1 MRRHHTSARAQAKAL
16 IARAFSPVF
25 ACVPQ
30 RGGAIGLG
38 LMSMGRLGVD
48 LFPDVEFPYVNVT
61 ATLDGASAETM
72 ESEVTDILEEYIN
85 TIDPAKSDPEI
96 AWRYVQP
103 SSEYRRLKVE
113 VSSAVCRPSDVVLP
127 CAKNRGIVFKFQ
139 RFEKIFQ
146 ESCAAIFHSS
156 SHFEYFNFQKILH
169 FPLNIVILI

>member
-1 MRRHHTSARAQAKAL
+1 MSLTSALKNKTSLAKFRFDRAENELYDIERL
-16 IARAFSPVF
+16 IFLSSLTG
-25 ACVPQ
+25 Q
-30 RGGAIGLG
+30 HRGELAPTQ
-38 LMSMGRLGVD
+38 V
-48 LFPDVEFPYVNVT
+48 
-61 ATLDGASAETM
+61 
-72 ESEVTDILEEYIN
+72 EYIN

-127 CAKNRGIVFKFQ
+127 CAKNRDIVFKFQ

-156 SHFEYFNFQKILH
+156 SHFEYFNFQKII
-169 FPLNIVILI
+169 FTFF